1 MTTQSELAIKVFD
14 LLWLQINSATSET
27 TNQLDSRSVLSNEST
42 NIRIRNIEKDNNVV
56 VLLEMARKDHKDR
69 RAEPNTSLV
78 FSN

>member
-27 TNQLDSRSVLSNEST
+27 TNQLDSGSVLSNEST

-56 VLLEMARKDHKDR
+56 VLLEMARKDH
-69 RAEPNTSLV
+69 
-78 FSN
+78 

>member
-27 TNQLDSRSVLSNEST
+27 TNQLDSGSVLSNEST

-56 VLLEMARKDHKDR
+56 VLLKMTRKDH
-69 RAEPNTSLV
+69 
-78 FSN
+78 